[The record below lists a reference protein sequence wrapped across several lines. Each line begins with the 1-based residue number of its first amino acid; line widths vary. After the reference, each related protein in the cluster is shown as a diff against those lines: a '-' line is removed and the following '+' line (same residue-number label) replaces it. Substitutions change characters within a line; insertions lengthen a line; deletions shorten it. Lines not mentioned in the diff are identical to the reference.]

1 MSTST
6 SAATSTAAGT
16 APDSSTGTAR
26 DQAVAVSVDG
36 RRFQFAGT
44 SGDLLE
50 PGGLVVLAVQSPT
63 DVGLRQLGQ
72 VEEVSVAL
80 TGGSHGTGRIL
91 GLLSE
96 TDDTLDVRRSVAFAA
111 AALQAADARTTE
123 ALYGTRRSTLP
134 IGSFL
139 ASRDTPARL
148 FAERFN
154 RHTFWC
160 GQSGSGKTYALGVVL
175 EQLLIHTALPLVIFD
190 PNADFVAIRQPSAAA
205 DRSSELRALA
215 ERDIRILRP
224 SSPAPDALRVRFT
237 DLALRAKAA
246 VFRLD
251 PLADRAEHNELL
263 HLEETVGLTDASQV
277 VPSLLE
283 RGTAAATHLAA
294 RTENLRVTDWTVWA
308 QGLQPVTEILDSRP
322 DATVLDLG
330 GFANPEESLV
340 VALAVLD
347 DLWAKREQRRPLL
360 LVIDE
365 AHNFCSPEAIS
376 PLQVAV
382 RDRIVQIA
390 AEGRKFG
397 LWLLLSTQRPSR
409 VHPSIM
415 SQCDNL
421 ALMKMT
427 SPVDID
433 ELATVFG
440 FVPPAMLARASGFKQ
455 GEALFAGGFVPAP
468 TMVAMGSRLTTE
480 GGADVGV
487 PMRADPGGAAPERA
501 APEQAAPDGPP

>member
-1 MSTST
+1 MSDTDT
-6 SAATSTAAGT
+6 LE
-16 APDSSTGTAR
+16 
-26 DQAVAVSVDG
+26 QAIAVSIDG

-63 DVGLRQLGQ
+63 DDGLRQLGQ
-72 VEEVSVAL
+72 VEELSVTL
-80 TGGSHGTGRIL
+80 NGQSHGTGRIL

-96 TDDTLDVRRSVAFAA
+96 SGEELDVRRSVAFSAA
-111 AALQAADARTTE
+111 SLHAADARTTE
-123 ALYGTRRSTLP
+123 SLYGSRRATLP

-139 ASRDTPARL
+139 ASRDIPARL

-175 EQLLIHTALPLVIFD
+175 EQLLIHTALPMVIFD
-190 PNADFVAIRQPSAAA
+190 PNADFVAIRQAWSADDSSAAQ
-205 DRSSELRALA
+205 RALA
-215 ERDIRILRP
+215 TRNIRILRP
-224 SSPAPDALRVRFT
+224 SAPAPDALRVRFT
-237 DLALRAKAA
+237 GLALRAKAA

-263 HLEETVGLTDASQV
+263 HIEETVGLTEATQV
-277 VPSLLE
+277 VPSL
-283 RGTAAATHLAA
+283 RARDTTAAHDLAA
-294 RTENLRVTDWTVWA
+294 RTENLRVTDWQVWA
-308 QGLQPVTEILDSRP
+308 QGLQPVTEILDARP

-330 GFANPEESLV
+330 GFTNPEESLV

-347 DLWAKREQRRPLL
+347 DLWEKREQRRPMLI
-360 LVIDE
+360 VIDE
-365 AHNFCSPEAIS
+365 AHNFCSPESIS

-382 RDRIVQIA
+382 RERIVQIA

-409 VHPSIM
+409 VHPSII

-427 SPVDID
+427 SPVDLD
-433 ELATVFG
+433 ELATIFG

-468 TMVAMGSRLTTE
+468 TMVAMGPRLTRE

-487 PMRADPGGAAPERA
+487 PLRPARDDRPA
-501 APEQAAPDGPP
+501 

>member
-1 MSTST
+1 MSDIDTDT
-6 SAATSTAAGT
+6 LE
-16 APDSSTGTAR
+16 
-26 DQAVAVSVDG
+26 QAIAVSVDG
-36 RRFQFAGT
+36 RRFQFEGD
-44 SGDLLE
+44 SGGLLE
-50 PGGLVVLAVQSPT
+50 PGALVVLAAQRPPGDGV
-63 DVGLRQLGQ
+63 RQLGQ
-72 VEEVSVAL
+72 IEEVSVTL
-80 TGGSHGTGRIL
+80 HGGIAGTGRIL

-96 TDDTLDVRRSVAFAA
+96 DGDDLDLRRSVAFSAA
-111 AALQAADARTTE
+111 SLHAADARTTE
-123 ALYGTRRSTLP
+123 ALYGAHRATLP

-139 ASRDTPARL
+139 ASRETQARL

-175 EQLLIHTALPLVIFD
+175 EQLLIHTALPMVIFD
-190 PNADFVAIRQPSAAA
+190 PNADFVAIRQARSADDDTEEQRELAA
-205 DRSSELRALA
+205 
-215 ERDIRILRP
+215 RDIRILRP

-237 DLALRAKAA
+237 DLGLRAKAA

-251 PLADRAEHNELL
+251 PLADRAEHYELM
-263 HLEETVGLTDASQV
+263 HIEETVGLTDASQV
-277 VPSLLE
+277 VPSL
-283 RGTAAATHLAA
+283 RARDSTAAHDLAV
-294 RTENLRVTDWTVWA
+294 RTENLRVTDWQVWA
-308 QGLQPVTEILDSRP
+308 LGLEPVTEILDSRP

-347 DLWAKREQRRPLL
+347 DLWEKREQRRPLL
-360 LVIDE
+360 IVIDE
-365 AHNFCSPEAIS
+365 AHNFCSPETTS

-409 VHPSIM
+409 VHPSII

-427 SPVDID
+427 SPVDLG
-433 ELATVFG
+433 ELGTIFG

-468 TMVAMGSRLTTE
+468 TMVAMGPRLTRE

-487 PMRADPGGAAPERA
+487 PLRSAPARRPG
-501 APEQAAPDGPP
+501 